1 MDLDSYG
8 LQLDLIKLPLQQG
21 SGSRPLSAK
30 DTDIIS
36 LKIQKSLSKEKDKK
50 RKEKEKRFVTIGSI
64 PETCELLPGFLLDII
79 NRMILN

>member
-8 LQLDLIKLPLQQG
+8 LQLDLIELPLQQG

-64 PETCELLPGFLLDII
+64 PETRELLPGLFT
-79 NRMILN
+79 RHH